1 MNKKKEIKNK
11 LKPKEK
17 EITPNTI
24 FETFIKKYSIKSQ
37 NKSSNDIIPKNNN
50 NNKIPNYIKVDIL
63 PQGRIKSY
71 SYDSKPGQN

>member
-17 EITPNTI
+17 EITQNTI

-37 NKSSNDIIPKNNN
+37 DEPNDIIPKNNN
-50 NNKIPNYIKVDIL
+50 NNTIPEYIKVNIL
-63 PQGRIKSY
+63 PQGRIKILMI
-71 SYDSKPGQN
+71 QNLVKT